1 MKLCLLVGVRSLLLF
16 LQSKHKKG
24 LGFTPLKPHG
34 MYIYMYVCMYMF
46 RFMIMYTLCFMMGV
60 RDIPK
65 MEG

>member
-34 MYIYMYVCMYMF
+34 IYIYMYMYMF
-46 RFMIMYTLCFMMGV
+46 SFMIMYALCFMMGV